1 MYEFVIVVLW
11 KKKLIINNDIYG
23 FEINKIVN
31 IGIFMI
37 RLEIKMV

>member
-31 IGIFMI
+31 IVF
-37 RLEIKMV
+37 LW